1 MDIDLQAHLQAHA
14 FFDSQ
19 SRFPLIWMCHSRKLY
34 HKINRLHE
42 KCLRIIFNDKT
53 SSYEELLSKDG
64 SASIHHNNV
73 LKLVIDIY
81 KVVNG
86 LCTEIIT
93 VFQFQIQNH
102 QNLRNNTTFRIS
114 SFNTIFKGKESVSYL
129 LSYGTRQD
137 EIKSFESITSF
148 KKAIKKWVPQK
159 CQYGHRRTF

>member
-1 MDIDLQAHLQAHA
+1 M
-14 FFDSQ
+14 
-19 SRFPLIWMCHSRKLY
+19 
-34 HKINRLHE
+34 
-42 KCLRIIFNDKT
+42 
-53 SSYEELLSKDG
+53 
-64 SASIHHNNV
+64 